1 MTFKFFTRDEFNCQ
15 ETGENGMQD
24 EFIHALDAL
33 RSECGFPFKITSGYR
48 SLKHSIEAKKSKP
61 GTHAQGIAADIAV
74 ADGNQRYLVVKN
86 AMALGFSGVGVAKSF
101 VHVDTRLG
109 VPVVWVY

>member
-1 MTFKFFTRDEFNCQ
+1 
-15 ETGENGMQD
+15 
-24 EFIHALDAL
+24 L
-33 RSECGFPFKITSGYR
+33 RHECGFPFTITSGYR
-48 SLKHSIEAKKSKP
+48 SPQHSIEAKKPKP

-74 ADGNQRYLVVKN
+74 ADGSQRYLVVKH
-86 AMALGFSGVGVAKSF
+86 AMALGFSGVAAAKGF